1 MRLSNLCLNTQAIL
15 FLRFFE
21 ERYSLESLDAPPG
34 ARWLACPY
42 FNGRERGFVLSVRP
56 GTVRP
61 NEGTTTRWAFFEH
74 RSCDGLCAV
83 RWEDDGPLFED
94 YLTVDDIS
102 PERLSSYRSS
112 GDVDADWAC
121 GDFGSAAEW
130 LAEQLFD
137 LFERATEEVAL

>member
-21 ERYSLESLDAPPG
+21 ERYSLESLDAPPA
-34 ARWLACPY
+34 ARWRACPY
-42 FNGRERGFVLSVRP
+42 FNGAERGFVLSVRP
-56 GTVRP
+56 GAVPPSEDR
-61 NEGTTTRWAFFEH
+61 TTRWAFFEH
-74 RSCDGLCAV
+74 RHHNGLAAV
-83 RWEDDGPLFED
+83 CWEDDGPLFED